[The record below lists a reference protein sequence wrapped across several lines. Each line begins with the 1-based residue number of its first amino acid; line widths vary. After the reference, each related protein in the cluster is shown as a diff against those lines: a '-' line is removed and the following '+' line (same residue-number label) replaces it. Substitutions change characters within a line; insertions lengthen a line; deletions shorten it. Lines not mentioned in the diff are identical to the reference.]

1 MKVKEIMTKEVI
13 NLTQFMSLKDASE
26 LLARYNISGAPVVDG
41 DGVLIGIL
49 TEADILRAVSSSADK
64 VKMVYP
70 SLHTMG
76 VFFEM
81 SRGEVEIMKAFEE
94 QASTVV
100 GDCMTK
106 KVLTCGPD
114 DDLNDVART
123 LYQRNIN
130 RIPVVDD
137 DNKVIGIVTRGDI
150 VKAFCCQANSGTV
163 EVPAPTHGTRT
174 EGAAKGLA
182 AEPEV
187 VAPKVGGKR
196 PQKEADRDKPGEVA
210 KAKAA
215 KK

>member
-26 LLARYNISGAPVVDG
+26 LLARHNISGAPVVDG
-41 DGVLIGIL
+41 NGVLIGIL

-94 QASTVV
+94 QAQTVV

-106 KVLTCGPD
+106 KVLTCTPE

-130 RIPVVDD
+130 RIPVVDAD
-137 DNKVIGIVTRGDI
+137 DRVVGIVTRGDI
-150 VKAFCCQANSGTV
+150 VHAFCCQANSGHV
-163 EVPAPTHGTRT
+163 EAPSMAHPPRT
-174 EGAAKGLA
+174 EGTPMGLV

-187 VAPKVGGKR
+187 APRPGAKR
-196 PQKEADRDKPGEVA
+196 PQKEVDRDKPGEVA
-210 KAKAA
+210 KAKAS

>member
-1 MKVKEIMTKEVI
+1 MKVKEIMTTKVI
-13 NLTQFMSLKDASE
+13 NLTQFMSLRDASE
-26 LLARYNISGAPVVDG
+26 LLARYKISGAPVVDG

-81 SRGEVEIMKAFEE
+81 SRGEVEILKAFEE
-94 QASTVV
+94 QAQTVV

-106 KVLTCGPD
+106 KVLTCVPD
-114 DDLNDVART
+114 DDLNEVARQ
-123 LYQRNIN
+123 LYSRNIN
-130 RIPVVDD
+130 RIPVVDAD
-137 DNKVIGIVTRGDI
+137 EKVVGIVTRGDI
-150 VKAFCCQANSGTV
+150 VRAFCCQANSRPID
-163 EVPAPTHGTRT
+163 VPTRVHDAPSG
-174 EGAAKGLA
+174 GVDKVLA

-187 VAPKVGGKR
+187 SPRHGTKR
-196 PQKEADRDKPGEVA
+196 PQKEPARDKPGEIA
-210 KAKAA
+210 KAKAS

>member
-1 MKVKEIMTKEVI
+1 M
-13 NLTQFMSLKDASE
+13 
-26 LLARYNISGAPVVDG
+26 LARHKISGAPVVDG

-94 QASTVV
+94 QAHTVV

-106 KVLTCGPD
+106 KVLTCHPD
-114 DDLNDVART
+114 DDLNDVARQ

-130 RIPVVDD
+130 RIPVVDPD
-137 DNKVIGIVTRGDI
+137 DRVVGIVTRGDI
-150 VKAFCCQANSGTV
+150 VHAFCCQINSGPPDA
-163 EVPAPTHGTRT
+163 PAPGQGAKA
-174 EGAAKGLA
+174 EGGGRAVA

-187 VAPKVGGKR
+187 PREGVSKRSHKEIDRERTGELAKGRTPKK
-196 PQKEADRDKPGEVA
+196 
-210 KAKAA
+210 
-215 KK
+215 